1 MKEGR
6 KERLGSMKTDR
17 VGREGG
23 GKRGEGSEEERKG
36 EDEEGGGILRGR
48 DSLDSPVGVLLRY
61 RRGTVHC
68 TLMCHV

>member
-1 MKEGR
+1 M
-6 KERLGSMKTDR
+6 
-17 VGREGG
+17 
-23 GKRGEGSEEERKG
+23 EGSEEERKG